1 MNCDDLYGCINRW
14 VAAAVSHNVQ
24 ELHIE
29 AKPDEDF
36 EIPLCLYTCKSL
48 TKLDLELFG
57 FQEGDMDVCISKI
70 ILPHCMSLPRLKSLH
85 LRLSYVLFTDE
96 KLTRKFFSSFPNL
109 ESLVI
114 AYWGPDEGGFLD
126 MNLKISLPQLKHFEF
141 NNPEEECNCEVT
153 LHAPSLSSFIFNS
166 HLSTSFT
173 LENLSSLVTADVEIN
188 VNWKDEMPNSC
199 AQRLMRFFRG
209 LYKVKILALRHSFIK
224 ALGGAL
230 VILDTQ
236 LLEFYNLRCLE
247 LRTYLSK
254 YCLRSIFYVLKNSP
268 NLESVSLQIPQEC
281 YYDPQ
286 EYPHF
291 DEVKINHENVEDY
304 WYAGLSSQ
312 CMIRHLKF
320 VEIDGLRGCIYELK
334 FLEILLKHA
343 TVLEKVVLAYH
354 STKKDWLREKRMK
367 KFNEMLLTFPRA
379 SKNINFLFKFSK
391 VTLPS
396 SFW

>member
-1 MNCDDLYGCINRW
+1 
-14 VAAAVSHNVQ
+14 
-24 ELHIE
+24 
-29 AKPDEDF
+29 
-36 EIPLCLYTCKSL
+36 
-48 TKLDLELFG
+48 
-57 FQEGDMDVCISKI
+57 
-70 ILPHCMSLPRLKSLH
+70 
-85 LRLSYVLFTDE
+85 
-96 KLTRKFFSSFPNL
+96 
-109 ESLVI
+109 
-114 AYWGPDEGGFLD
+114 

-141 NNPEEECNCEVT
+141 NSPEEECNCEVT

-188 VNWKDEMPNSC
+188 VYWKDQMPNSC

-209 LYKVKILALRHSFIK
+209 LHKVKILTLRHSFIK
-224 ALGGAL
+224 A
-230 VILDTQ
+230 
-236 LLEFYNLRCLE
+236 
-247 LRTYLSK
+247 
-254 YCLRSIFYVLKNSP
+254 
-268 NLESVSLQIPQEC
+268 LESVSLQIPQEC
-281 YYDPQ
+281 YYDPR

-312 CMIRHLKF
+312 CMICHLKF

-343 TVLEKVVLAYH
+343 TVLEKVALAYH
-354 STKKDWLREKRMK
+354 STTKQDWLREKRMK